1 MANKQLLIIDDNE
14 DSRILVKFALE
25 MNQKWQV
32 STAKDGIEGITKA
45 ETERPDVILLDFIM
59 PNLDGLS
66 VYEVLKSNLF
76 TCSIP
81 IIFMTAMTQNKILT
95 RLENTLA
102 EAVITKPFDLF
113 QLDSLLLKACV
124 SEVTK
129 DLSACSQKSQRGTP
143 RM

>member
-1 MANKQLLIIDDNE
+1 MANKRLLVIDDNE

-32 STAKDGIEGITKA
+32 ATAKDGIEGITKA

-81 IIFMTAMTQNKILT
+81 IIFVTAMTQNKILT
-95 RLENTLA
+95 LLGLGKLLA
-102 EAVITKPFDLF
+102 SWKFKPSFPFYAVSFFSNSII
-113 QLDSLLLKACV
+113 
-124 SEVTK
+124 
-129 DLSACSQKSQRGTP
+129 
-143 RM
+143 